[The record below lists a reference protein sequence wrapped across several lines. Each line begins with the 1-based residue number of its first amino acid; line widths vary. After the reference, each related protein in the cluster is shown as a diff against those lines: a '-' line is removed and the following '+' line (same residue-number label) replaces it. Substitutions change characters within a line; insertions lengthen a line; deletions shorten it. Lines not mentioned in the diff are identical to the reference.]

1 MSKLKRRLWAGFL
14 ALSFALTLGGG
25 ALAGAGGSPITLAD
39 ALALALEHNMGYALF
54 LWEQDLAQRREAL
67 QKHPKVAAEVKPA
80 GFEDGQLQGPQGS
93 LTITVP
99 LGRHMTLSG
108 KMGVAVDSQGV
119 DLRPTGT
126 LILEYGLFALPKEE
140 GASLSPEE
148 ELRREVNRLVL
159 QVMDLLIELRQAID
173 SRDYAQAVLAHL
185 EAKLAAAEQTPN
197 YDDFELRT
205 KLREQTAALGAAQER
220 VDQLQL
226 QLQTVL
232 GTAEP
237 AFYEPLIAAGV
248 QEVDYALAELQEEV
262 FAASAELRSARQQ
275 LERARTELE
284 LERKSKGWDLKV
296 SGALQAGEDPDLS
309 VGLSASKTLYPYRI
323 ILDELELAA
332 AKAEHNLEAV
342 EAALLGELRSSLQA
356 IAAAEERIRLRAEL
370 VAAAEEDLELRQ
382 RQYAA
387 GLVTE
392 LQVEEAVL
400 AVQKAHLDYFHSE
413 LDYARTVAE
422 LWNLCGRDL
431 TEAVLSLIG

>member
-148 ELRREVNRLVL
+148 QRRREVSRLVL
-159 QVMDLLIELRQAID
+159 QVLDLLIELRKAID

-205 KLREQTAALGAAQER
+205 KLREQTAALGAR

-226 QLQTVL
+226 QLRTVL
-232 GTAEP
+232 GAVEP
-237 AFYEPLIAAGV
+237 AFYEPLIAARV
-248 QEVDYALAELQEEV
+248 RDVEYVWEELQEEV

-275 LERARTELE
+275 LERARAELE
-284 LERKSKGWDLKV
+284 LEQKSKGWDLKV
-296 SGALQAGEDPDLS
+296 SGALQAGEDLDLS

-400 AVQKAHLDYFHSE
+400 EVQKAHLDYFHSE

-431 TEAVLSLIG
+431 TKAVFDLIS

>member
-1 MSKLKRRLWAGFL
+1 
-14 ALSFALTLGGG
+14 
-25 ALAGAGGSPITLAD
+25 
-39 ALALALEHNMGYALF
+39 
-54 LWEQDLAQRREAL
+54 
-67 QKHPKVAAEVKPA
+67 
-80 GFEDGQLQGPQGS
+80 
-93 LTITVP
+93 
-99 LGRHMTLSG
+99 MTLSG

-296 SGALQAGEDPDLS
+296 SGALQAGEDLDLS

-400 AVQKAHLDYFHSE
+400 EVQKTHLDYFHSE
-413 LDYARTVAE
+413 LDYARTVTE

-431 TEAVLSLIG
+431 TKAVFDLVS